1 MRPMATLDVV
11 LGFARLRDA
20 ETLAI
25 MSRDLIEAGL
35 GWGYRPQ
42 RMAELITARETVTL
56 VAHER
61 TRCVGFAVMKFGD
74 ERAHLVLLAVLP
86 THRRRGIARRLMTWL
101 LDSAATAGMASVHL
115 ELLEDN
121 ASARAFYRALTFT
134 ETMRLPG
141 YYGGRK
147 PAVRMMTM
155 LRLPGVRVE
164 AWQPPVRG

>member
-1 MRPMATLDVV
+1 MRPMATIDVE
-11 LGFARLRDA
+11 LGLARLRDA

-42 RMAELITARETVTL
+42 RMAELIAARETATL
-56 VAHER
+56 VANER
-61 TRCVGFAVMKFGD
+61 GRCVGFAVMKFGD

-86 THRRRGIARRLMTWL
+86 THRRRGIARRMLTWL
-101 LDSAATAGMASVHL
+101 LESAAIAGMASVHL

-121 ASARAFYRALTFT
+121 AAARAFYRALSFA
-134 ETMRLPG
+134 ETMRIPG

-147 PAVRMMTM
+147 PAVRMMTV
-155 LRLPGVRVE
+155 LQLPGAGVE
-164 AWQPPVRG
+164 AWQPPARG